1 MEPVPKLRPES
12 LVARIVAELQENPDA
27 QRMLLRVLLTNEFL
41 GMPARLD
48 RIERDV
54 AELKVDVA
62 ELKVAV
68 AGLQTDV
75 AGLKT
80 DVADL
85 KTNGASLKA
94 TNDKLVD
101 DMGEVKGQTLELHT
115 LRKIRSLVCQKL
127 WLRRPKV
134 LQSALQPA
142 ADDFDDAVARAAD
155 DGRIGERQ
163 ENRILATDVILQAQR
178 RRERTPVWVAV
189 EVSYRVHAHD
199 IDRARVAAETL
210 ATVFGQAVVAV
221 VVGRLI
227 DPVDRRRAADGG
239 VEYLEIPA

>member
-68 AGLQTDV
+68 AGLQADV

-80 DVADL
+80 DVA
-85 KTNGASLKA
+85 GLKA
-94 TNDKLVD
+94 TTDKLVD

-115 LRKIRSLVCQKL
+115 LRKVRSLVCQKL
-127 WLRRPKV
+127 GLRRPKV

-142 ADDFDDAVARAAD
+142 ADEFDEAVARAAD

-199 IDRARVAAETL
+199 VDRARAAAETL
-210 ATVFGQAVVAV
+210 AAVFGQAVIAV

-227 DPVDRRRAADGG
+227 DPVDRRRAADAG

>member
-1 MEPVPKLRPES
+1 M
-12 LVARIVAELQENPDA
+12 
-27 QRMLLRVLLTNEFL
+27 
-41 GMPARLD
+41 
-48 RIERDV
+48 
-54 AELKVDVA
+54 
-62 ELKVAV
+62 
-68 AGLQTDV
+68 AGF
-75 AGLKT
+75 AAI
-80 DVADL
+80 ADQ
-85 KTNGASLKA
+85 
-94 TNDKLVD
+94 LVD
-101 DMGEVKGQTLELHT
+101 DMGEIKRHTLELYT
-115 LRKIRSLVCQKL
+115 LFKVRSLVCQNL
-127 WLRRPKV
+127 GLRRPKV
-134 LQSALQPA
+134 VQSALQPA

-210 ATVFGQAVVAV
+210 ATVFGQAVIAV

-227 DPVDRRRAADGG
+227 DPVDRRRAADAG

>member
-1 MEPVPKLRPES
+1 M
-12 LVARIVAELQENPDA
+12 AEFKGD
-27 QRMLLRVLLTNEFL
+27 M
-41 GMPARLD
+41 
-48 RIERDV
+48 
-54 AELKVDVA
+54 
-62 ELKVAV
+62 
-68 AGLQTDV
+68 AGF
-75 AGLKT
+75 AAI
-80 DVADL
+80 ADQ
-85 KTNGASLKA
+85 
-94 TNDKLVD
+94 LVD
-101 DMGEVKGQTLELHT
+101 DMGEIKRHTLELYT
-115 LRKIRSLVCQKL
+115 LFKVRSLVCQKL
-127 WLRRPKV
+127 GLRRPKV
-134 LQSALQPA
+134 LQSTLQPA

-210 ATVFGQAVVAV
+210 ATVFGQAVIAA